1 MELLTLL
8 NTLDTN
14 LTRKTISLKKS
25 TDACSWTNDDLFT
38 ASYTIDEETTELEDV
53 IQICLANK
61 NNAVYFYI
69 NYNNRKKY
77 IKIALEDIT
86 DFEIEEE

>member
-8 NTLDTN
+8 NTLDTD

-25 TDACSWTNDDLFT
+25 TDACSWTNDTTFS
-38 ASYTIDEETTELEDV
+38 ASYTIDEETTEIDDV

-61 NNAVYFYI
+61 NNAVYVYI

-77 IKIALEDIT
+77 SKIALSSIT
-86 DFEIEEE
+86 SFEVSTS